1 MSIPSNINTDITKI
15 SNAKTLIRNAI
26 NAKGVSVSADD
37 TFASYAQKIGQLNA
51 PDGYKVIVVDYD
63 GEIITQVTKQA
74 GETFTLPEG
83 PTNHSKLVFQ
93 EWSSCDE
100 ITNNTVTITDHD
112 ILVGAVYTTASGT
125 NEFDIELTEATGKS
139 VTFKMAG
146 TKNWGDGTTDSLTTH
161 TYADYG
167 EYTITCDG
175 TTLNQS
181 YIMGQGTNGVHTS
194 DCKLINVR
202 LATVTSITNNVFYWC
217 TNLQTITTSI
227 SLTAIGTS
235 AFQACMGLKCC
246 IFSNHVTSTSF
257 NNMFSAAYSLK
268 YAVIPNNANLNL
280 LSTFSACHGLI
291 FPIFPSNCISFQNTY
306 NNCRSLPSD
315 IYIPAIN
322 NDCSFQQIFSTG
334 DGGSSIIRVIISEAA
349 CNHITSLASAFEYCR
364 ALGEVIFLGNLS
376 VITTLAIAFNG
387 CYSLQRAIIPSCGN
401 NVTINALNNTFYQ
414 CLTLS
419 QLQLPAEITNWGDNM
434 TYITPSLKSIVAPS
448 TLTNIGRNVF
458 YQCWN
463 LKDYD
468 FTNCAQVPTIT
479 NSTFHITPDN
489 YHINYGCKIRVPR
502 SLYQAWVRKENWTN
516 LKSYIYGGEP
526 THVTFSVTPATGND
540 IYMYDRLGKVT
551 GTTGD
556 YVGTEMPWVI
566 YNKSLNFVN
575 MGTAINLS
583 EGGSRIIEA
592 DLTVGSSN
600 YNTITV
606 NTGQSYCSVKLTMS
620 GVDFLL
626 PEDPNNPGNY
636 TLKVSGTYSGMID
649 YEVSHALSPFTAT
662 GSIQKQPMNQTINVT
677 LELGKGV
684 YTTMEYL
691 TSADEGTNVYF
702 DNTSATN
709 LNAYKAFDND
719 YSSCPSNNY
728 SYWVNYGVVRK
739 YNTPVC
745 INKFTYYP
753 TGQGGNCSW
762 SGTPYTWYIDAS
774 NDGTN
779 WENIGICVVRLGYDT
794 INDGTTYNFD
804 NNSKYSYYKFRT
816 SYTPYSGSGGSYSS
830 CYAYMLDCPTLG
842 ITAWAGNNYTFN
854 IAINV
859 EADEAYVINS
869 DGDKF
874 PLLINGTTI
883 TGIGNF
889 TSGSTATLYILKGG
903 YKSYTEAI
911 TMSDNVTKNIILSA
925 LPYTVEYIPV
935 NTDTPIGTY
944 YANKGWHYYLDAPT
958 GYIGYESN
966 RPTNEYT
973 TYQYSYMKIT
983 MTEAKSTFAIK
994 ICAYGYNSSN
1004 HSSVYACTKNNKTTS
1019 GATSTT
1025 TQNDPSNIS
1034 GYTTVTYTD
1043 LAVGDYILIG
1053 YRNRYGYN
1061 ANNNAGYVL
1070 IDPNQ

>member
-37 TFASYAQKIGQLNA
+37 TFASYAQKISQLNA
-51 PDGYKVIVVDYD
+51 PDGYKIIVVDYD

-100 ITNNTVTITDHD
+100 ITNNTVTVTDHD

-125 NEFDIELTEATGKS
+125 NEFDIALTETTGKD
-139 VTFKMAG
+139 VTFKMVG
-146 TKNWGDGTTDSLTTH
+146 TKNWGDGTSDSLTTH

-181 YIMGQGTNGVHTS
+181 YIMGQSSSYSSANFTLKH
-194 DCKLINVR
+194 VR
-202 LATVTSITNNVFYWC
+202 LATVTSITSTVFYWC
-217 TNLQTITTSI
+217 AGLETVTMSTSLI
-227 SLTAIGTS
+227 AIGTS
-235 AFQACMGLKCC
+235 VFQAATGLKCC
-246 IFSNHVTSTSF
+246 VIPSTVTSTAF
-257 NNMFSAAYSLK
+257 NSMFQSAYKLK
-268 YAVIPNNANLNL
+268 CAIIPNNLNLNL
-280 LSTFSACHGLI
+280 NNTFYDCENLEI
-291 FPIFPSNCISFQNTY
+291 PIFPSNCLSFLDTY
-306 NNCRSLPSD
+306 YCCYSLGDIYVPALNNNCT
-315 IYIPAIN
+315 
-322 NDCSFQQIFSTG
+322 FQDTFYGCHFRNITFGTT
-334 DGGSSIIRVIISEAA
+334 V
-349 CNHITSLASAFEYCR
+349 CTHITSLQGCFQNSSVEH
-364 ALGEVIFLGNLS
+364 VTFLD
-376 VITTLAIAFNG
+376 TLDNCTS
-387 CYSLQRAIIPSCGN
+387 CYYM
-401 NVTINALNNTFYQ
+401 FYQ
-414 CLTLS
+414 CTGIESITIPSISNTQTLPTTGQMFYS
-419 QLQLPAEITNWGDNM
+419 TPIQSVQLPNNLK
-434 TYITPSLKSIVAPS
+434 YIGTQMFYSTPALSSIIFPDILEFGNS
-448 TLTNIGRNVF
+448 VF
-458 YQCWN
+458 YNGFN
-463 LKDYD
+463 LKYIS
-468 FTNCAQVPTIT
+468 FLQNTTVPIIT
-479 NSTFHITPDN
+479 STTFNTSSN
-489 YHINYGCKIRVPR
+489 NGINKGLIIYVPR
-502 SLYQAWVRKENWTN
+502 NLYQEWIRTENWAD

-526 THVTFSVTPATGND
+526 THVTFSVTPSTGNE
-540 IYMYDRLGKVT
+540 IYTYDKLGKVNGDT
-551 GTTGD
+551 TDYIGTSMP
-556 YVGTEMPWVI
+556 YVV

-575 MGTAINLS
+575 TGTITNLQ
-583 EGGSRIIEA
+583 EGDSIGVAA
-592 DLTVGSSN
+592 DLTVGDGH
-600 YNTITV
+600 YCTITV
-606 NTGQSYCSVKLTMS
+606 NTGQSYCLVKLTMS
-620 GVDFLL
+620 GVDFIL
-626 PEDPNNPGNY
+626 PEDPNNPGVY
-636 TLKVSGTYSGMID
+636 TLKESGTYNGMVD
-649 YEVSHALSPFTAT
+649 YEVSHALSPFVVK
-662 GSIQKQPMNQTINVT
+662 GSIQKQPMNQTINVA
-677 LELGKGV
+677 LELGKGA
-684 YTTMEYL
+684 YTAMEYL

-709 LNAYKAFDND
+709 LYAYRAFDND
-719 YSSCPSNNY
+719 YSSGPSNNY
-728 SYWVNYGVVRK
+728 SYWVNNGVVRK

-794 INDGTTYNFD
+794 INNGTTYNFD

-816 SYTPYSGSGGSYSS
+816 SYTPYSGSGGSYNQ
-830 CYAYMLDCPTLG
+830 CYAYMLDCPTFDA
-842 ITAWAGNNYTFN
+842 TAWAGNNYTFN
-854 IAINV
+854 ITMNV
-859 EADEAYVINS
+859 EADTAYVINS

-874 PLLINGTTI
+874 PLLINDNTI
-883 TGIGNF
+883 KGIGNF
-889 TSGSTATLYILKGG
+889 TFGSTATLCILKEG
-903 YKSYTEAI
+903 YKSYTETI
-911 TMSDNVTKNIILSA
+911 TMSDNVTRNIILS
-925 LPYTVEYIPV
+925 LVPYTVEYIPV

-994 ICAYGYNSSN
+994 ICAYGYNNQSY
-1004 HSSVYACTKNNKTTS
+1004 SSVYACTKNTNSLS
-1019 GATSTT
+1019 GATHTT
-1025 TQNDPSNIS
+1025 TQTDPSNIS